1 MSPVNK
7 EPLYIVDG
15 SGFIFRAYYGIRAPM
30 SAKDGTPTNAVY
42 GFVRLLL
49 NAIRDKKAKNLV
61 VVFDPPGPTFR
72 VEIYDA
78 YKANRSAPP
87 DDLIPQ
93 FALCREAVAKL
104 NIPSCEV
111 SGYEA
116 DDVIATLAR
125 HWTEAQTERDCVI
138 ITADKDLCQLVD
150 ERVTLWDG
158 KEKETDAEGVV
169 AKFGVPASLVIDALG
184 LAGDASDNIPGVP
197 GIGLKTA
204 ATLLNTYGGMSELLD
219 AAHTIKGKRGQNLVE
234 FRDQALLS
242 KELATIITDVAIDD
256 LSLDFELSPPEPGPL
271 ADFFRRLN
279 FRRFLEEFDLSE
291 TAKPKASLSFDGYR
305 TATSFEELEAII
317 QAVRAHRTLSFDLE
331 TTSLNPLDAT
341 IVGFAVSWA
350 PGMAAYIPVGH
361 TKGPQ
366 LATVDVLEQLAPLLR
381 DSSIRIYGQN
391 LKYDLKVLLNRFNL
405 EGIRVYRDSM
415 IAAYL
420 LDPGRRQLG
429 LDHLAL
435 EVFGHVTIKFKEL
448 LAKAGVDE
456 ISAVSIEE
464 TTVYACED
472 ADVALRLGIHYETE
486 LTQLQ
491 LTPLEQDIENPLIN
505 VLARMEST
513 GIRLI
518 PDVLR
523 TQSAELTT
531 QVELLRTEILEMA
544 GEDFNVDSPKQLA
557 CILFEK
563 LELPEIKRTKTG
575 QSTDHQVLQALTLH
589 HPIAARVLDYRQL
602 VKLKNTYLD
611 TLPNLI
617 HSTTARIHTQFRQ
630 AVTATGRLSSSE
642 PNLQNIPIRTSE
654 GRRVREAFVPSDGY
668 TLISADYSQIELRLL
683 AHYSED
689 PGLVDGFREGADIH
703 RRTAAEVF
711 DVPIDAVSSDQRRQA
726 KSVNFGLMYGM
737 SAFRL
742 SNELSIPQG
751 DARRLIKRYFSQY
764 AGVKKYFEIAIND
777 ARTNLKAKTLFG
789 RVRTLAHINSRVFN
803 LRQQSERLAINT
815 PIQGTAADILKVA
828 MLKVQDR
835 LDKEGI
841 DARMLLTVHDELVLE
856 CKENVVDATVSIVK
870 EEMEA
875 AVTLR
880 VPLVVEVGVG
890 ASWAQIH

>member
-1 MSPVNK
+1 MSPVK
-7 EPLYIVDG
+7 QEPLYIVDG
-15 SGFIFRAYYGIRAPM
+15 SGFIFRAYFGIRAPM

-72 VEIYDA
+72 VGIYDA

-93 FALCREAVAKL
+93 FALCREAVEKL

-111 SGYEA
+111 SGFEA

-125 HWTEAQTERDCVI
+125 HWIESQSERDCVI
-138 ITADKDLCQLVD
+138 ITADKDLCQLVTD
-150 ERVTLWDG
+150 RVTLWDG
-158 KEKETDAEGVV
+158 KEKETDADGVV
-169 AKFGVPASLVIDALG
+169 AKFGVPPSLVIDALG

-204 ATLLNTYGGMSELLD
+204 ATLLNTYGGMDALLD
-219 AAHTIKGKRGQNLVE
+219 AAHQIKGKRGQNLVE
-234 FRDQALLS
+234 FRAQALLS
-242 KELATIITDVAIDD
+242 KELATIVTDVAIEN
-256 LSLDFELSPPEPGPL
+256 LSLDFELTPPEPGAL

-279 FRRFLEEFDLSE
+279 FRRFLEEFDLSS
-291 TAKPKASLSFDGYR
+291 TAKPKETLEFGGYR
-305 TATSFEELEAII
+305 TVSSATELDEVVTE
-317 QAVRAHRTLSFDLE
+317 VRAHKTLSFDLE
-331 TTSLNPLDAT
+331 TTSLNTLDAT
-341 IVGFAVSWA
+341 IVGFALCWA
-350 PGMAAYIPVGH
+350 PGKAAYIPVGH
-361 TKGPQ
+361 SQGAQ
-366 LATVDVLEQLAPLLR
+366 LDTNDVFEHLAPLLL
-381 DSSIRIYGQN
+381 DDSIRKYGQN
-391 LKYDLKVLLNRFNL
+391 LKYDLKVLLNRFEL
-405 EGIRVYRDSM
+405 SGIKIHRDSM

-429 LDHLAL
+429 LDQLAL
-435 EVFGHVTIKFKEL
+435 EVLGHATIKYSEL
-448 LAKAGVDE
+448 LAKSEVEAMDD
-456 ISAVSIEE
+456 VSIEAA
-464 TTVYACED
+464 TVYACED
-472 ADVALRLGIHYETE
+472 ADVALRLGIFYDGE
-486 LTQLQ
+486 LTKLE
-491 LTPLEQDIENPLIN
+491 LTALEQDIENPLVN

-513 GIRLI
+513 GIRLRPEI
-518 PDVLR
+518 LKAQSVEITTHIETLR
-523 TQSAELTT
+523 AQ
-531 QVELLRTEILEMA
+531 ILEMA
-544 GEDFNVDSPKQLA
+544 GEEFNVDSPKQLA
-557 CILFEK
+557 RILFEK
-563 LELPEIKRTKTG
+563 LELPEVKRTKTG
-575 QSTDHQVLQALTLH
+575 QSTDQQVLQALTQS
-589 HPIAARVLDYRQL
+589 HPIASLVLDYRQL

-611 TLPNLI
+611 TLPHLI
-617 HSTTARIHTQFRQ
+617 HPVTGRIHTQFKQ
-630 AVTATGRLSSSE
+630 AVTATGRLSSSD
-642 PNLQNIPIRTSE
+642 PNLQNIPIRTPE
-654 GRRVREAFVPSDGY
+654 GRRVREAFVPTEGY

-683 AHYSED
+683 AHYSQD
-689 PGLVDGFREGADIH
+689 PALVDSFNAGADIH

-711 DVPIDAVSSDQRRQA
+711 GTPLEEVTPEQRRQA

-742 SNELSIPQG
+742 SNELRIPQG
-751 DARRLIKRYFSQY
+751 DARQLIKRYFAQY
-764 AGVKKYFEIAIND
+764 AGVKNYFETAIND
-777 ARTNLKAKTLFG
+777 ARTHLKAKTLFG

-828 MLKVQDR
+828 MLRVQAR
-835 LDKEGI
+835 LDKESV

-856 CKENVVDATVSIVK
+856 SRREMIDTTVAIVK